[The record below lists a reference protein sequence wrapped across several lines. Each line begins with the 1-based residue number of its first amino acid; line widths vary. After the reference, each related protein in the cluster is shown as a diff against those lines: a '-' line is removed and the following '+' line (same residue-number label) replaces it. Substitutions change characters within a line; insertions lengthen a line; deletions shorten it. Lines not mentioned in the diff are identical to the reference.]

1 VPTSS
6 LSPFV
11 RRCTV
16 GTVALVAIAAGTL
29 GCTRGDDPQVA
40 ITGKDNIGSAT
51 TGTTARRATGTTTK
65 GTVPTRPN
73 EVVMQDYAFVPD
85 TLTVA
90 AGTTVTW
97 TNTESA
103 PPVDHWVK
111 SSPGQPGDLDSGR
124 LPPGQSYNKTFAQPG
139 TYEYFCDIHNF
150 MKAKV
155 VVQ

>member
-1 VPTSS
+1 
-6 LSPFV
+6 V
-11 RRCTV
+11 RRLA
-16 GTVALVAIAAGTL
+16 ALVVAVTAIAVGTL
-29 GCTRGDDPQVA
+29 GCTRGDDPPVA
-40 ITGKDNIGSAT
+40 ITGKGNIGSPSPA
-51 TGTTARRATGTTTK
+51 TTARPATGTTTR
-65 GTVPTRPN
+65 GTVVTRPG
-73 EVVMQDYAFVPD
+73 EVVIQDYAFVPD
-85 TLTVA
+85 TLTVT

-97 TNTESA
+97 SNTESD

-124 LPPGQSYNKTFAQPG
+124 LPPGQNYNKTFGQPG